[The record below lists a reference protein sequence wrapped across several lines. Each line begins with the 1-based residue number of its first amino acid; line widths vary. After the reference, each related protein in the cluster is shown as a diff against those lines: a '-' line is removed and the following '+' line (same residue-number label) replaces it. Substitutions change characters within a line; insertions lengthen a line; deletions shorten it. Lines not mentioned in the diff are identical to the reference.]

1 MEFLFCAGGDDVE
14 ILLKT
19 EYVGGRRENLLIVR
33 VQKPG
38 IAYADQRAAVQLL
51 SEKFVGKTVG
61 GETCGFVKGSPLEGI
76 CTLFTGSPC
85 LMAYPFFI

>member
-1 MEFLFCAGGDDVE
+1 MTSK
-14 ILLKT
+14 LLKT

-61 GETCGFVKGSPLEGI
+61 GARRAASSKGSPLEGI